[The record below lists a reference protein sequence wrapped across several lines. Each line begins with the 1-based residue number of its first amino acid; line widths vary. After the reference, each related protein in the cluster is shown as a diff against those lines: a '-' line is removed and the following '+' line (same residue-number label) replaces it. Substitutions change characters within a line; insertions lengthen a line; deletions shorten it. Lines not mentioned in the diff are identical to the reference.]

1 MNSEQK
7 ILQAAERC
15 MREQGFHQT
24 SVQNVA
30 ASANVSVGL
39 IYKYFKNKDAII
51 EALVLNVVKRMKK
64 LLNADFEKISHA
76 FPEISSADDLLPP
89 EVEQSI
95 VLLMEVSAESTRNE
109 RINHIMDEAWTDL
122 KQNFITQTQG
132 RYPGVDASVINTRL
146 YMMSLIIDGI
156 IIHRCM
162 KQSSVPDDFMHLFN
176 AIAREV
182 NQTPCQEKGYS
193 FDG

>member
-15 MREQGFHQT
+15 MREKGFHQT

-39 IYKYFKNKDAII
+39 IYKYFTNKDAII
-51 EALVLNVVKRMKK
+51 EALVLDVVRRMKQ
-64 LLNADFEKISHA
+64 LLNADFEKISHS
-76 FPEISSADDLLPP
+76 FPEIYSADDLLPP
-89 EVEQSI
+89 AVEQSI
-95 VLLMEVSAESTRNE
+95 VLLMEISAESTRNE
-109 RINHIMDEAWTDL
+109 RISDIMYDAWNDL
-122 KQNFITQTQG
+122 KQNFIVETQG

-156 IIHRCM
+156 IIRRCM
-162 KQSSVPDDFMHLFN
+162 KKSSVPADFMHLFN
-176 AIAREV
+176 TIAREV
-182 NQTPCQEKGYS
+182 NLTDS
-193 FDG
+193 R

>member
-7 ILQAAERC
+7 ILQAAENC
-15 MREQGFHQT
+15 MRDKGFHQT

-51 EALVLNVVKRMKK
+51 EALVLDVVKRMKK
-64 LLNADFEKISHA
+64 LLNADFEKISHT
-76 FPEISSADDLLPP
+76 FPEIYSADDLLPP

-95 VLLMEVSAESTRNE
+95 VLLMEISAESTRND
-109 RINHIMDEAWTDL
+109 RVHHIMNEAWNDL
-122 KQNFITQTQG
+122 KQNFIVQTQG
-132 RYPGVDASVINTRL
+132 RYPGVDPSVINTRL

-156 IIHRCM
+156 IIRRCM
-162 KQSSVPDDFMHLFN
+162 KQNSVPDDFMQLFN

-182 NQTPCQEKGYS
+182 NHT
-193 FDG
+193 DA

>member
-15 MREQGFHQT
+15 MREKGFHQT
-24 SVQNVA
+24 SVQNIA

-51 EALVLNVVKRMKK
+51 EALVLNVVKRMKQ
-64 LLNADFEKISHA
+64 LLNADFEKISHT
-76 FPEISSADDLLPP
+76 FPEIYSADDLLPT

-109 RINHIMDEAWTDL
+109 RISHIMDEAWIDL
-122 KQNFITQTQG
+122 KQNYIAQTQG
-132 RYPGVDASVINTRL
+132 RYPGVDASIINTRL

-162 KQSSVPDDFMHLFN
+162 KQRSVPDEFMHLFN

-182 NQTPCQEKGYS
+182 NQTPCHVKGYS

>member
-15 MREQGFHQT
+15 MREKGFHQT

-122 KQNFITQTQG
+122 KQNFIAQTQG